1 MIEKLKRPVKIGGT
15 TFREK
20 INELVDA
27 VNELQTRSENVQP
40 DAKIRSE
47 NPRLKFRVWYK
58 LTNEYVEIRNRL
70 VLLPDGILCEYDG
83 IEIDSNNYIIEQ
95 CTGLKDKNGNL
106 IYEGD
111 IVEITIFGS
120 IGSNGGYVDSDK
132 IYKGAVVWDRDCFLA
147 KTDIDMFLFP
157 YSEDCIEI
165 IGNIHEQA
173 EQKD

>member
-1 MIEKLKRPVKIGGT
+1 MNDR
-15 TFREK
+15 F
-20 INELVDA
+20 
-27 VNELQTRSENVQP
+27 
-40 DAKIRSE
+40 
-47 NPRLKFRVWYK
+47 KFRIFDKETGKYYK
-58 LTNEYVEIRNRL
+58 TRISKGSGCIVYQHPSDSHCTWVQIGTMFAELEQDEKTYANTGLE
-70 VLLPDGILCEYDG
+70 PDF
-83 IEIDSNNYIIEQ
+83 IIEQ

-165 IGNIHEQA
+165 IGNIHKQA
-173 EQKD
+173 EQKE